1 MWTNSGNTVRSCN
14 GVFNRIESY
23 LRLFDKWSRESQQ
36 FVLIDFSCFLSTY
49 RFQKK
54 EADMGTIIS
63 RKKRNAV
70 INRQSVGSIPGRS
83 AEEEGTPYMGDQAT
97 NQEPTAIPGKS
108 SDEEDTPHMANQATN
123 QGLTVCIS
131 HDNMN
136 ESDTEEESEARDE
149 SDSEKSHNESND
161 DENQSAHDSVSELS
175 VSSKSSDIVTTEAS
189 ASERSKTRS
198 ALDGVSSNED
208 FAKAW
213 KEALLEDLDINVSDN
228 VKIVRI
234 FTSSTFTGNGRE
246 LLRRN
251 LTNDPPPPP
260 PEGLRAF

>member
-149 SDSEKSHNESND
+149 SDSKKSHNESND
-161 DENQSAHDSVSELS
+161 DENQSAHDSVRELS
-175 VSSKSSDIVTTEAS
+175 VSSKSSDSVTTEAS
-189 ASERSKTRS
+189 VSERSKTRS
-198 ALDGVSSNED
+198 ALDGVSSNDD

-234 FTSSTFTGNGRE
+234 FTSSTFTGNRRE

>member
-1 MWTNSGNTVRSCN
+1 MWTKSGNTVRSCN

-149 SDSEKSHNESND
+149 SDSEKSLNESND
-161 DENQSAHDSVSELS
+161 DENQSAHDSVRELS
-175 VSSKSSDIVTTEAS
+175 VSSKSSDSVTTEAS
-189 ASERSKTRS
+189 VSERSKTRS
-198 ALDGVSSNED
+198 ALDGVSSNDD

-234 FTSSTFTGNGRE
+234 FTSSTFTGNGSE

-260 PEGLRAF
+260 PEGLGAF

>member
-1 MWTNSGNTVRSCN
+1 
-14 GVFNRIESY
+14 
-23 LRLFDKWSRESQQ
+23 
-36 FVLIDFSCFLSTY
+36 
-49 RFQKK
+49 
-54 EADMGTIIS
+54 MGTIIS

-70 INRQSVGSIPGRS
+70 INSQSVAVIPDRS
-83 AEEEGTPYMGDQAT
+83 AEEEGTPYMGNQAT
-97 NQEPTAIPGKS
+97 NQEPTATPGKS
-108 SDEEDTPHMANQATN
+108 SDGEDTPHMAKQATN

-149 SDSEKSHNESND
+149 SDSEKSHDESND
-161 DENQSAHDSVSELS
+161 DKNQSAHDSARELS
-175 VSSKSSDIVTTEAS
+175 VSSKSSDSVSTEAS
-189 ASERSKTRS
+189 ASERRKTRS
-198 ALDGVSSNED
+198 ALDGVSSNEG

-251 LTNDPPPPP
+251 LTNDPPPPRAGRGLGLSSIL
-260 PEGLRAF
+260 EGGAYDYLSLRYVTSVM

>member
-1 MWTNSGNTVRSCN
+1 
-14 GVFNRIESY
+14 
-23 LRLFDKWSRESQQ
+23 
-36 FVLIDFSCFLSTY
+36 
-49 RFQKK
+49 
-54 EADMGTIIS
+54 MGTIIS

-70 INRQSVGSIPGRS
+70 INSQSVAVIPDRS
-83 AEEEGTPYMGDQAT
+83 AEEEGTPYMGNQAT
-97 NQEPTAIPGKS
+97 NQEPTATPGKS
-108 SDEEDTPHMANQATN
+108 SDGEDTPHMAKQATN

-149 SDSEKSHNESND
+149 SDSEKSHDESND
-161 DENQSAHDSVSELS
+161 GKNQSAHDSVRELS
-175 VSSKSSDIVTTEAS
+175 VSSKSSDSVSTEAS

-246 LLRRN
+246 LLQRN
-251 LTNDPPPPP
+251 LTNDPPPPHP
-260 PEGLRAF
+260 PRREGLKLSSILEGKPYDYWIARLVREGGGNTANKFVSSVRNKHNVKYFSLRTMRKLQS

>member
-1 MWTNSGNTVRSCN
+1 
-14 GVFNRIESY
+14 
-23 LRLFDKWSRESQQ
+23 
-36 FVLIDFSCFLSTY
+36 
-49 RFQKK
+49 
-54 EADMGTIIS
+54 MGTIIS

-70 INRQSVGSIPGRS
+70 INSQSVAAIPGRS
-83 AEEEGTPYMGDQAT
+83 AEEKGTPYMGNQAT
-97 NQEPTAIPGKS
+97 NQEPTATPGKS
-108 SDEEDTPHMANQATN
+108 SDAEDTPHMANQATN

-149 SDSEKSHNESND
+149 SDSEKSDDENND
-161 DENQSAHDSVSELS
+161 DENQSAHDSVRELS
-175 VSSKSSDIVTTEAS
+175 VSSKSSDSVTTEAS

-198 ALDGVSSNED
+198 ALDGVSSHED
-208 FAKAW
+208 FEKAW

-246 LLRRN
+246 LLQRN
-251 LTNDPPPPP
+251 LTNDTPHPHPGRGLGLSSIL
-260 PEGLRAF
+260 EGGAYDYWRARLVREGSGNTANKFVSLVRNKHNVKYFPLRTIRKLQS